1 MTLEEAKKILGKY
14 YESLPDETIEKTIDT
29 MRILADTC
37 IDRIDLEKQDKNE
50 ESNNPS

>member
-14 YESLPDETIEKTIDT
+14 YASLPDEKIQKTIDT

-37 IDRIDLEKQDKNE
+37 IDRIDLEKQEKNE
-50 ESNNPS
+50 KSHNSS